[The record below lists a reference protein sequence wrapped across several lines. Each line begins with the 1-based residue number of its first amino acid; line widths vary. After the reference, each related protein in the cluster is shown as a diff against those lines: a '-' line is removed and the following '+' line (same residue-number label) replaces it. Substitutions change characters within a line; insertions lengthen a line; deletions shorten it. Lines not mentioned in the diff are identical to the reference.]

1 LNNKTRRGISSLHYD
16 LIIIG
21 AGTSGFPSAKIAA
34 EYGKKVLLLGD
45 GALGGKCI
53 ENGCIPAKAMIY
65 AAHLYKLALKAEN
78 FGVEVKNI
86 KLNFKKVLEYTNK
99 LVRSAIED
107 NEKQIA
113 KIKNVDFIREKGH
126 CVSDSSVEV
135 GNEVHTT
142 TNILISTGTKPFIPP
157 IEGIDNIDYLTHE
170 TIFNIE
176 KIPKSIAFVG
186 GGFISLEFANV
197 FNSFGCE
204 VCIIDTNPLPIFA
217 ADETIASAIKTYY
230 EEDGIIFFCNSR
242 TSKVSKLSGK
252 ILVETNN
259 GDKIEVEKVMLST
272 GFLAHTKGLK
282 LDAAGVKT
290 DGRGNII
297 VNEYLQT
304 SKENIYA
311 IGDILGKTQFTHMA
325 LRESKIVIHNM
336 FNESKIPVTFE
347 NIPYAVFTDPPIG
360 SVGKTERQLREEG
373 VEYKVVQTV
382 FPNNSRAHLMKLKR
396 GIMKLL
402 YNEEDQI
409 LGCHIIG
416 ESADILIHEI
426 VPLIHLPNGMQIFRK
441 LIHAHP
447 TLSELFRNLQ
457 EQIGFFKP

>member
-1 LNNKTRRGISSLHYD
+1 MHYD

-21 AGTSGFPSAKIAA
+21 GGTSGFPSAKIAA
-34 EYGKKVLLLGD
+34 GYGKNVLLLGD

-99 LVRSAIED
+99 LVRDAIED

-113 KIKNVDFIREKGH
+113 EFKNVDYIKEKGH
-126 CVSDSSVEV
+126 CISESSVEV

-157 IEGIDNIDYLTHE
+157 IEGIGDVDYLTHE

-176 KIPKSIAFVG
+176 KVPKSIAFVG

-197 FNSFGCE
+197 FNSFGSK
-204 VCIIDTNPLPIFA
+204 VYIIDTGARPIFA
-217 ADETIASAIKTYY
+217 ADESVSVAIKKYY
-230 EEDGIIFFCNSR
+230 EEDGITFISNSR
-242 TSKVSKLSGK
+242 TTKVSQSSGK
-252 ILVETNN
+252 ILLETNK
-259 GDKIEVEKVMLST
+259 GDKIKVEKMMIST
-272 GFLAHTKGLK
+272 GFLANTEGLN
-282 LDAAGVKT
+282 LEAAGVET
-290 DGRGNII
+290 DARGNII
-297 VNEYLQT
+297 VNEFLQT
-304 SKENIYA
+304 SKPNIYA

-336 FNESKIPVTFE
+336 FNEDKIPVTFK

-360 SVGKTERQLREEG
+360 SVGKTEQQLREDR
-373 VEYKVVQTV
+373 VEYNVVQTV
-382 FPNNSRAHLMKLKR
+382 FPKNSRAHLMKLRR

-402 YNEEDQI
+402 YNNEDQI

-416 ESADILIHEI
+416 EGADILIHEI
-426 VPLIHLPNGMQIFRK
+426 VPLIHLPNGMQTFRK

-447 TLSELFRNLQ
+447 TLSELFKNLQ
-457 EQIGFFKP
+457 EQIGFF

>member
-1 LNNKTRRGISSLHYD
+1 LHYD

-34 EYGKKVLLLGD
+34 GYGKKVLLLGD

-99 LVRSAIED
+99 LVRAAIED

-113 KIKNVDFIREKGH
+113 EFKNVDYLREKGH
-126 CVSDSSVEV
+126 CISDTSVEV

-157 IEGIDNIDYLTHE
+157 IEGIYDIDYLTHE

-176 KIPKSIAFVG
+176 KVPKSIAFVG

-197 FNSFGCE
+197 FNSFGSR
-204 VCIIDTNPLPIFA
+204 VYIIDTNPLPIFA
-217 ADETIASAIKTYY
+217 ADEDISSAIKTYY
-230 EEDGIIFFCNSR
+230 EEEGINFYSNSR

-252 ILVETNN
+252 IVMETDK
-259 GDKIEVEKVMLST
+259 GDKIEVDKVMLST
-272 GFLAHTKGLK
+272 GFLANTKGLK
-282 LDAAGVKT
+282 LEAAGVKT

-304 SKENIYA
+304 SKDNIYA

-325 LRESKIVIHNM
+325 LKESKIVIHNM
-336 FNESKIPVTFE
+336 FNDTKIPVSFE

-360 SVGKTERQLREEG
+360 SVGKTERQLIEEG
-373 VEYKVVQTV
+373 VEYNVVQTV
-382 FPNNSRAHLMKLKR
+382 FPKNSRAHLMKINR

-402 YNEEDQI
+402 YNEEGRI

-416 ESADILIHEI
+416 EAADILIHEI
-426 VPLIHLPNGMQIFRK
+426 VPLILLPNGLSIFQR

-447 TLSELFRNLQ
+447 TLSELFLNLQ
-457 EQIGFFKP
+457 EQIGFF

>member
-1 LNNKTRRGISSLHYD
+1 LHYD

-34 EYGKKVLLLGD
+34 GYGKKVLLLGD

-65 AAHLYKLALKAEN
+65 ATHLYKLALKAEN

-99 LVRSAIED
+99 LVRSAIEG
-107 NEKQIA
+107 NEKQIV
-113 KIKNVDFIREKGH
+113 KFQNVDYIREKGH
-126 CVSDSSVEV
+126 CISDSSVEV

-157 IEGIDNIDYLTHE
+157 IEGINNIDYLTHE
-170 TIFNIE
+170 TIFNIK
-176 KIPKSIAFVG
+176 KIPKSMAFVG

-197 FNSFGCE
+197 FNSLGSK
-204 VCIIDTNPLPIFA
+204 VYIIDTNPLPIFA
-217 ADETIASAIKTYY
+217 ADETVASAIKTYY
-230 EEDGIIFFCNSR
+230 EEDGIIFFCSSR
-242 TSKVSKLSGK
+242 TSKVSKISGK

-272 GFLAHTKGLK
+272 GFLAHTEGLK

-373 VEYKVVQTV
+373 VEYKVVQTIY
-382 FPNNSRAHLMKLKR
+382 PNNSRAHLMKLKR

-402 YNEEDQI
+402 YNNDDQI

-426 VPLIHLPNGMQIFRK
+426 VPLIHIPNGLSVFRQ

-447 TLSELFRNLQ
+447 TLSELFRNIQ
-457 EQIGFFKP
+457 EQIGFF

>member
-1 LNNKTRRGISSLHYD
+1 MHYD

-34 EYGKKVLLLGD
+34 GYGKKVLLLGD

-78 FGVEVKNI
+78 FGVELKDI

-99 LVRSAIED
+99 LVRDAIND

-113 KIKNVDFIREKGH
+113 EFKNVDYIKEKGH
-126 CVSDSSVEV
+126 CISDSSVEV
-135 GNEVHTT
+135 RNEVHTT
-142 TNILISTGTKPFIPP
+142 TNILISTGTKPYIPP
-157 IEGIDNIDYLTHE
+157 IEGINDVDYLTHE

-176 KIPKSIAFVG
+176 KIPKSIVFVG

-197 FNSFGCE
+197 FNSFGSK
-204 VCIIDTNPLPIFA
+204 VYIIDTNPLPIFA
-217 ADETIASAIKTYY
+217 ADEAVSSAIKTYY
-230 EEDGIIFFCNSR
+230 EEDGIIFYSNSR
-242 TSKVSKLSGK
+242 TSKVSKVADK
-252 ILVETNN
+252 ILVETNK

-272 GFLAHTKGLK
+272 GFLAHTEGLN
-282 LDAAGVKT
+282 LEAAGVET
-290 DGRGNII
+290 DARGNII
-297 VNEYLQT
+297 VNNFLQT
-304 SKENIYA
+304 SKPNIYA

-325 LRESKIVIHNM
+325 LRESKIVVHNM
-336 FNESKIPVTFE
+336 FNEDKILVTFE

-360 SVGKTERQLREEG
+360 SVGKTEQQLREDG
-373 VEYKVVQTV
+373 VEYNVVQTV
-382 FPNNSRAHLMKLKR
+382 FPKNSRAHLMKLKR

-402 YNEEDQI
+402 YNNEDQI

-416 ESADILIHEI
+416 EGADILIHEI
-426 VPLIHLPNGMQIFRK
+426 VPLIHLPKGMQTFRK

-457 EQIGFFKP
+457 EQIGFF

>member
-1 LNNKTRRGISSLHYD
+1 MHYD

-21 AGTSGFPSAKIAA
+21 AGTSGFPSSKIAA
-34 EYGKKVLLLGD
+34 SYGKKVLLLGD

-65 AAHLYKLALKAEN
+65 AAHLYKLALKAGN
-78 FGVEVKNI
+78 YGVEVKNI

-107 NEKQIA
+107 NEKQIV
-113 KIKNVDFIREKGH
+113 KFKNVDYIREKGH

-157 IEGIDNIDYLTHE
+157 IEGINDINYLTHE

-197 FNSFGCE
+197 FNSFGSK
-204 VCIIDTNPLPIFA
+204 VYIIDTNPLPIFA
-217 ADETIASAIKTYY
+217 ADETVASAIKTYY
-230 EEDGIIFFCNSR
+230 EEDGIIFYSNSR
-242 TSKVSKLSGK
+242 TSKVSKKSDK
-252 ILVETNN
+252 ILVETNK
-259 GDKIEVEKVMLST
+259 GDTIEVEKVMLST
-272 GFLAHTKGLK
+272 GFLAHTEGLNLK
-282 LDAAGVKT
+282 AAGVET
-290 DGRGNII
+290 DARGNII
-297 VNEYLQT
+297 VDKYLQT
-304 SKENIYA
+304 SKPNIYA

-325 LRESKIVIHNM
+325 LRESKIVVHNM
-336 FNESKIPVTFE
+336 FNEAKIPVSFE

-360 SVGKTERQLREEG
+360 SVGKTEQELREEG
-373 VEYKVVQTV
+373 AEYKVVQTV
-382 FPNNSRAHLMKLKR
+382 FPKNSRAHLMKLKR

-402 YNEEDQI
+402 YNNEDQI

-416 ESADILIHEI
+416 EGADILIHEI
-426 VPLIHLPNGMQIFRK
+426 VPLIHLPNGLSIFRK

-447 TLSELFRNLQ
+447 TLSELYRNLQ
-457 EQIGFFKP
+457 EQIGFF

>member
-1 LNNKTRRGISSLHYD
+1 LHYD

-34 EYGKKVLLLGD
+34 GYGKKVLLLGD

-86 KLNFKKVLEYTNK
+86 TLNFKKVLEYTNK
-99 LVRSAIED
+99 LVRDAIED

-113 KIKNVDFIREKGH
+113 EFKNVDYLKERGH
-126 CVSDSSVEV
+126 CINDSSVEV
-135 GNEVHTT
+135 GNEVHAA

-157 IEGIDNIDYLTHE
+157 IKGIDDIDYLTHE
-170 TIFNIE
+170 TIFNLE
-176 KIPKSIAFVG
+176 EIPKSIAFVG

-197 FNSFGCE
+197 FNSFGSK
-204 VCIIDTNPLPIFA
+204 VYIIDTNRLPIFA
-217 ADETIASAIKTYY
+217 ADEAISSAIKTYY
-230 EEDGIIFFCNSR
+230 EEDGIIFYSNSR
-242 TSKVSKLSGK
+242 TSKVSKISDK
-252 ILVETNN
+252 ILVETNK

-272 GFLAHTKGLK
+272 GFLAHTVGLN
-282 LDAAGVKT
+282 LEAAGVET
-290 DGRGNII
+290 DARGNII
-297 VNEYLQT
+297 VNKFLQT
-304 SKENIYA
+304 SKPNIYA

-336 FNESKIPVTFE
+336 FNEDKLPVTFK

-360 SVGKTERQLREEG
+360 SVGKTEQQLREDR
-373 VEYKVVQTV
+373 VEYNVVQTV
-382 FPNNSRAHLMKLKR
+382 FPKNSRAHLMKLKR

-402 YNEEDQI
+402 YNEDQI

-416 ESADILIHEI
+416 EGADILIHEI
-426 VPLIHLPNGMQIFRK
+426 VPLIHLPNGMQIFRN

-457 EQIGFFKP
+457 EQIGFF